1 MSENQFTYDM
11 LWQAYQKEKRSNE
24 LQFIPK
30 SFYED
35 SIELIKELTESASA
49 EDGVPQK
56 ENAAKLLNSTF
67 ERRKQKI
74 MIYAAYGRQPPGPLP
89 QREAE
94 LYDAAV
100 RLMQESTINKMA
112 EGAKVAT
119 LRAVQS
125 IPEILLPSGR
135 RLGPLEEDQAL
146 EVSNKDD
153 RAFLLNNN
161 ICREA

>member
-1 MSENQFTYDM
+1 MTENQFTYDM
-11 LWQAYQKEKRSNE
+11 LWQAYQKEKKSNE
-24 LQFIPK
+24 LQLVPK

-35 SIELIKELTESASA
+35 STELIKELKESSQT

-56 ENAAKLLNSTF
+56 ENAAKLLNGTF

-89 QREAE
+89 QHEAE

-100 RLMQESTINKMA
+100 RLMQESTLDKRA
-112 EGAKVAT
+112 DGAKAT
-119 LRAVQS
+119 TLKALQP

-135 RLGPLEEDQAL
+135 KLGPLEKDQAF
-146 EVSNKDD
+146 EISNKDD
-153 RAFLLNNN
+153 RAFLLNSN
-161 ICREA
+161 ICGET